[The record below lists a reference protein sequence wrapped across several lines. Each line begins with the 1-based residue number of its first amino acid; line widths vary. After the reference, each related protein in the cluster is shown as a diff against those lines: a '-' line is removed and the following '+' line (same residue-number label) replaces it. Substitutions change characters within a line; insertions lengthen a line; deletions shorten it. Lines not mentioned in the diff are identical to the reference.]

1 MRNDTSVGG
10 TNCSAVTVTK
20 RSKGQKDPILS
31 PFLETSGPPPFI
43 LHPLHSDF
51 DGKLFSQG
59 SHKLSTNTSF
69 LHDTKHSL
77 HQENFN
83 QGTPQTLSQLERKRG
98 QTTNQAPGRE
108 VEANLEDASCAQDTF
123 GDGRPVAHP
132 WRPSNHDEH
141 RYSPDLHHD
150 TDDFS
155 RTPLNPDRLRCSGR
169 RRCCFHLQYH
179 QQSLKLPGRRHQE
192 AFRMEA
198 P

>member
-1 MRNDTSVGG
+1 MMRNDTSVGG

-83 QGTPQTLSQLERKRG
+83 QGTPQTLSQLKEIEGKQLTKLLVEKSKPISKMRHVLKTLLEMDD
-98 QTTNQAPGRE
+98 QLLIPG
-108 VEANLEDASCAQDTF
+108 V
-123 GDGRPVAHP
+123 
-132 WRPSNHDEH
+132 H
-141 RYSPDLHHD
+141 RTMTSIAIH
-150 TDDFS
+150 
-155 RTPLNPDRLRCSGR
+155 
-169 RRCCFHLQYH
+169 
-179 QQSLKLPGRRHQE
+179 
-192 AFRMEA
+192 
-198 P
+198 